1 MVSTLSDQA
10 EEFFQQA
17 LETVLAAIPVDQD
30 HPSVKADIEL
40 NEETGTF
47 VGEFKF
53 PLAHGA
59 TKVSDHTC
67 LTNGYSDLFSIVIRY
82 EMCSNRNRNFLA
94 VEKSKFELRVHT
106 APGIRFEYER
116 HKENVAAAHI
126 HYTGVAGI
134 ISPALMKN
142 FGEKK
147 DRKKKGN
154 VHDLHIPVG
163 GHRFRPSLEDFLYFV
178 IKECGFVGLNAWENA
193 LLERRDKW
201 FDIQLRAA
209 VSDNPSIAA
218 EELKSLGYK
227 IESPD
232 SGEPVSQRRLSW

>member
-1 MVSTLSDQA
+1 MVSKLSDQA
-10 EEFFQQA
+10 EQFFQQV
-17 LETVLAAIPVDQD
+17 LETVLVAIPVDQN

-53 PLAHGA
+53 PLAYGA
-59 TKVSDHTC
+59 TKVSDHTF
-67 LTNGYSDLFSIVIRY
+67 LANGYSDLFSIVIRY
-82 EMCSNRNRNFLA
+82 EMCSNRNRSFLA

-126 HYTGVAGI
+126 HYTGVADI

-154 VHDLHIPVG
+154 VQDLHIPVG
-163 GHRFRPSLEDFLYFV
+163 GHRFRPSLEDFLYFI

-193 LLERRDKW
+193 LLESRDKW

-232 SGEPVSQRRLSW
+232 SDEPGSQRRLSW